1 MALGQRD
8 DQQAMGL
15 QDLFVGELAELAI
28 SATSSE
34 QNAMAKVHVP
44 TALVCIQSQL
54 VRHFTN

>member
-44 TALVCIQSQL
+44 TALSL
-54 VRHFTN
+54 A